1 MAGSKRKRSASVK
14 GAQQPEKRTKT
25 PDSSETPLASVS
37 DGPELPACRGSPPV
51 WADMRQSLNSALPWH
66 KGYQSG
72 DYTRDNVL
80 LGCLLDG
87 FPEERDLID
96 PSGVIIMNM

>member
-1 MAGSKRKRSASVK
+1 
-14 GAQQPEKRTKT
+14 
-25 PDSSETPLASVS
+25 
-37 DGPELPACRGSPPV
+37 
-51 WADMRQSLNSALPWH
+51 MRQSLNSSLPWH

-72 DYTRDNVL
+72 DYTRSNVL

-96 PSGVIIMNM
+96 PSGVIIMNT

>member
-1 MAGSKRKRSASVK
+1 
-14 GAQQPEKRTKT
+14 
-25 PDSSETPLASVS
+25 
-37 DGPELPACRGSPPV
+37 
-51 WADMRQSLNSALPWH
+51 MRQSLNSALPWH

-72 DYTRDNVL
+72 DYTKNLVL

-87 FPEERDLID
+87 FPEERDIID

>member
-1 MAGSKRKRSASVK
+1 MPDKSRKRSAPANSVELSK
-14 GAQQPEKRTKT
+14 KRAR
-25 PDSSETPLASVS
+25 PANSANRR
-37 DGPELPACRGSPPV
+37 ELPPCQGSPPV
-51 WADMRQSLNSALPWH
+51 WAEMRQSLNSALPWH

-72 DYTRDNVL
+72 DYTKNLVL

-87 FPEERDLID
+87 FPEERDIID